1 MGFNFNKI
9 LNVLNGIAN
18 PKQAIDMMLN
28 KMPPQTANMLRGM
41 MNSGVDPKQAIIE
54 SAKNGQ
60 INIEQLNQAKSM
72 YNMARKFGYRK
83 FSVPDSLW
91 NEAEE
96 LIKKGSNGGGFNPGG
111 YTRF

>member
-1 MGFNFNKI
+1 MNFKSI

-41 MNSGVDPKQAIIE
+41 MNSGVDPKQAILN
-54 SAKNGQ
+54 SARSGQ

-72 YNMARKFGYRK
+72 YQMARKFGYRK
-83 FSVPDSLW
+83 FSVPNGIWD
-91 NEAEE
+91 EAEQ
-96 LIKKGSNGGGFNPGG
+96 LIKKGGNNYNPTG